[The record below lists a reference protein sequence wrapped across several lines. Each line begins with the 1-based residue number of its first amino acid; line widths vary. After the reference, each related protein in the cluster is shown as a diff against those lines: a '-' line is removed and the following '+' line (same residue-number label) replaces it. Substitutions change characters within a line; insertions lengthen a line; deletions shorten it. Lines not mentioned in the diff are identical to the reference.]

1 MIKFTRC
8 PRSCKIKHQD
18 IEFKTRRTQ
27 IIEIKEQDNGKIK
40 KEQNKTN
47 SENLPEYFR
56 PFTHLFN
63 KKKFEKLPEQR
74 E

>member
-1 MIKFTRC
+1 M
-8 PRSCKIKHQD
+8 KHQD

-27 IIEIKEQDNGKIK
+27 ITETKEQDNGEIE

-47 SENLPEYFR
+47 PEDLLEYIQ

-63 KKKFEKLPEQR
+63 KKKFEKLPE
-74 E
+74 